1 MHSFRIQMT
10 WYTEDAVHAGLR
22 KEASIGMDGTEGY
35 WLTRFV
41 LQRGLGVIYLFAFLV
56 AVNQF
61 RPLLGE
67 NGLLP
72 APVFLRKVGIRDA
85 PSIFH
90 LFPNDL
96 AFALFAWLGV
106 ILSSLATTGLS
117 EQFGAAFSVAVW
129 GLLWIFYLSFV
140 NIGQTFYAFG
150 WESLLLESGF
160 LAIFLGSADTE
171 PSVIIIWLMRWV
183 LFRVILG
190 AGLIKVR
197 GDPCWRNLTCL
208 DYHFETQPMPNSL
221 SWYFHRLPAW
231 VRKSGVLFNH
241 FVELVVPFAYFAP
254 QPIAAVAGVLT
265 IIFQGMLIVSGNFSW
280 LNHVTVVLALST
292 FSDSQLRMLIPL
304 EPPSLHPPSGIF
316 EAAAWGVAILVAILS
331 VRPARNLISKDQVM
345 NTIYDPFHL
354 VNTYGAFG
362 SITRPRYEI
371 VLEGTDEEVPV
382 TASWREYEF
391 KGKPGDI
398 RRRPPQVAPY
408 HLRLD
413 WLMWFAAMPSR
424 RLAYPPWL
432 LHLVGKLLEGDAA
445 TLALLKRNSFPAS
458 PPHYIRALYYHY
470 RFTSP
475 DERRQTGCWWRRE
488 LIGDYLPPLSLEDAA
503 FRGILRELKGFD

>member
-1 MHSFRIQMT
+1 
-10 WYTEDAVHAGLR
+10 
-22 KEASIGMDGTEGY
+22 MDGIDGY

-41 LQRGLGVIYLFAFLV
+41 LQRGIGVIYLFAFLT

-72 APVFLRKVGIRDA
+72 SPVFLRQIRFRDA

-90 LFPNDL
+90 LFPTDR
-96 AFALFAWLGV
+96 AFGLLGWLGV
-106 ILSSLATTGLS
+106 ILSFLAATGLS
-117 EQFGAAFSVAVW
+117 EQFGTAFSVSVW

-140 NIGQTFYAFG
+140 NIGQTFYGFG

-160 LAIFLGSADTE
+160 LSIFLGAAETE

-183 LFRVILG
+183 LFRIMFG
-190 AGLIKVR
+190 AGMIKMR
-197 GDPCWRNLTCL
+197 GDPCWRELTCL
-208 DYHFETQPMPNSL
+208 DYHFETQPMPNPL
-221 SWYFHRLPAW
+221 SWYFHRLPGRI
-231 VRKSGVLFNH
+231 RKTGVLFNH
-241 FVELVVPFAYFAP
+241 FVELIVPFAYFAP
-254 QPIAAVAGVLT
+254 QPIAAVAGLLT
-265 IIFQGMLIVSGNFSW
+265 ILFQGSLIVSGNFSW
-280 LNHVTVVLALST
+280 LNHLTLVLALST
-292 FSDSQLRMLIPL
+292 FSDSQLRTLIPL
-304 EPPSLHPPSGIF
+304 DPPALSPPSTVFEVGI
-316 EAAAWGVAILVAILS
+316 WGVAILVAVRS
-331 VRPARNLISKDQVM
+331 VKPARNLLSKNRVM

-354 VNTYGAFG
+354 VNSYGAFG

-371 VLEGTDEEVPV
+371 VLEGSSEMVP
-382 TASWREYEF
+382 TQTSWQEYGF

-445 TLALLKRNSFPAS
+445 TLALLKKNPFPGSA
-458 PPHYIRALYYHY
+458 PHYIRALYYHY
-470 RFTSP
+470 RFTTSV
-475 DERRQTGCWWRRE
+475 ERRQTGCWWHRE
-488 LIGDYLPPLSLEDAA
+488 LVGDYLPPLSLEDAA
-503 FRGILRELKGFD
+503 FRRILRELKGRG

>member
-1 MHSFRIQMT
+1 
-10 WYTEDAVHAGLR
+10 
-22 KEASIGMDGTEGY
+22 MDGTEGY

-41 LQRGLGVIYLFAFLV
+41 LQRGIGVIYFFAFLT

-72 APVFLRKVGIRDA
+72 APLFLRQVGFRNA

-90 LFPNDL
+90 LFPNDR
-96 AFALFAWLGV
+96 AFSLFGRLGV
-106 ILSSLATTGLS
+106 VLSSVAITGLS
-117 EQFGAAFSVAVW
+117 EQFGTTFSVAVW

-140 NIGQTFYAFG
+140 NVGQTFYAFG

-160 LAIFLGSADTE
+160 LAIFLGAAETE

-183 LFRVILG
+183 LFRVMFG

-197 GDPCWRNLTCL
+197 GDPCWRDLSCL
-208 DYHFETQPMPNSL
+208 DYHFETQPMPNPL

-231 VRKSGVLFNH
+231 VRKAGVLFNH

-254 QPIAAVAGVLT
+254 QPIAAIAGLLT
-265 IIFQGMLIVSGNFSW
+265 ILFQGSLIVSGNFSW
-280 LNHVTVVLALST
+280 LNHMTLVLAFST
-292 FSDSQLRMLIPL
+292 FDDFLLRTLIPFGPSSL
-304 EPPSLHPPSGIF
+304 SPPSAVFG
-316 EAAAWGVAILVAILS
+316 AAVWGVAILVAILS
-331 VRPARNLISKDQVM
+331 VKPVRNLFSKNQVM
-345 NTIYDPFHL
+345 NTIYNPFHL

-371 VLEGTDEEVPV
+371 VLEGTDEKVPT

-398 RRRPPQVAPY
+398 LHRPPQVAPY

-424 RLAYPPWL
+424 QLTYPPWL
-432 LHLVGKLLEGDAA
+432 IHLVGKLLEGDGP
-445 TLALLKRNSFPAS
+445 TLALLRKNPFPEA
-458 PPHYIRALYYHY
+458 PPHYIRALTYHY

-475 DERRQTGCWWRRE
+475 AERRQTGCWWRRE
-488 LIGDYLPPLSLEDAA
+488 LVGTYLPPLSLEDAA
-503 FRGILRELKGFD
+503 FREILKELKGRS